1 MNKVTIFS
9 DSLIISDIINKELTN
24 TVINILEEKETKGE
38 GVTKSNKGN
47 GFQTDF
53 VNNEFI

>member
-38 GVTKSNKGN
+38 GVTKSN
-47 GFQTDF
+47 
-53 VNNEFI
+53 